1 MKKLFLFLAATLFMV
16 SCGSDNEDGE
26 QQMPSNEE
34 MIIGKWVSY
43 ESVLAENYPN
53 FHEATSKDTL
63 TFRTDGTY
71 TKVYEGSKSPINGTY
86 NINNSR
92 LILGGLFLYD
102 LIFDNRNSMILK
114 SYGGGSDIIKYK
126 RLQ

>member
-26 QQMPSNEE
+26 PQMPSNEE

-86 NINNSR
+86 NISNSR

-102 LIFDNRNSMILK
+102 LIFENRNSMILK
-114 SYGGGSDIIKYK
+114 SYGGGSDISKYK

>member
-1 MKKLFLFLAATLFMV
+1 MKKLFLFLAATLFMA
-16 SCGSDNEDGE
+16 SCGSDSVDDEPKT
-26 QQMPSNEE
+26 PSNEE
-34 MIIGKWVSY
+34 MIIGKWVRT

-63 TFRTDGTY
+63 AFRTDGTY
-71 TKVYEGSKSPINGTY
+71 TKVFEGSKSPINGTY
-86 NINNSR
+86 NISNSR

-114 SYGGGSDIIKYK
+114 SYDSDISKYK

>member
-1 MKKLFLFLAATLFMV
+1 MKKLLFLLAATMV
-16 SCGSDNEDGE
+16 IISCGSDSEDDE
-26 QQMPSNEE
+26 PKTPSNEE
-34 MIIGKWVSY
+34 MIIGKWVRT

-63 TFRTDGTY
+63 VFRTDGTY
-71 TKVYEGSKSPINGTY
+71 TKVFEGSKSPINGTY
-86 NINNSR
+86 NISNSR

-102 LIFDNRNSMILK
+102 LIFDNKNSMILK
-114 SYGGGSDIIKYK
+114 SYDSDISKYK

>member
-1 MKKLFLFLAATLFMV
+1 MKKLLFLLAATMFII
-16 SCGSDNEDGE
+16 SCGSDSEDDE
-26 QQMPSNEE
+26 PKTPSNEE
-34 MIIGKWVSY
+34 MIIGKWVRT

-63 TFRTDGTY
+63 VFRTDGTY
-71 TKVYEGSKSPINGTY
+71 TKVFEGSKSPINGTY
-86 NINNSR
+86 NISNSR

-114 SYGGGSDIIKYK
+114 SYDSDISKYK